1 MKQDDIAIP
10 HRLGKEPRKRQ
21 STIKHN
27 KTALLVKQF
36 TVYVLLT
43 TGSIYTEY
51 TAKMVLL
58 ETMKSTLDLMLK
70 PN

>member
-21 STIKHN
+21 STKKHN